1 MLERRANDT
10 DMEKLMKDS
19 FFNFSNAGERDFL
32 FKHAQWIVDGC
43 KSNSYDLRDLRRPE
57 DMFVRTEVSTEE
69 EMKVSGIDRIW
80 VKAGKTVLTQTRSTV
95 GLWRVS
101 ASMYQHSEGVL
112 QELVDARE
120 VGDTATLERSTVT
133 DIYYRKREND
143 ADDVHIAQRALKD
156 SKLVPDG
163 TGFFVLISTDI
174 QLAKVIAAQTNTN
187 VVSLSPASFIPKF
200 GKKSEEMIN
209 ALDGNPAMFT
219 SHVQFHYDTEL
230 KASRIIGIYVDT
242 GSSQAA
248 LARYTTDIL
257 PGRRAKE
264 KTYRRRLIATGID
277 KNGHRYETVGLK
289 VSNEPDGKIVFSRGF
304 RRDDLGHPRYTFT
317 RGGQPVKIRVAKYR
331 SYTDSESDL
340 RSEASSGISLLS
352 GPGDYENSIDAEYN
366 FAPYLNP
373 NNLD

>member
-1 MLERRANDT
+1 
-10 DMEKLMKDS
+10 
-19 FFNFSNAGERDFL
+19 
-32 FKHAQWIVDGC
+32 
-43 KSNSYDLRDLRRPE
+43 
-57 DMFVRTEVSTEE
+57 
-69 EMKVSGIDRIW
+69 
-80 VKAGKTVLTQTRSTV
+80 
-95 GLWRVS
+95 
-101 ASMYQHSEGVL
+101 MYQHSEGVL

-120 VGDTATLERSTVT
+120 AGDTATLERSTVT
-133 DIYYRKREND
+133 DIFYRRREND

-219 SHVQFHYDTEL
+219 SHVQFHHDTEL

-248 LARYTTDIL
+248 LARYTTDVL

-289 VSNEPDGKIVFSRGF
+289 VSNEPDGKIVFSRAF
-304 RRDDLGHPRYTFT
+304 RRDDLGHPRYNFT
-317 RGGQPVKIRVAKYR
+317 RGGQPVKVKVAKYR

-340 RSEASSGISLLS
+340 RSEASSGISLFS